1 MCVICNSAENK
12 ISITGLNGKICKSC
26 HENILLIRQNHL
38 KEAGEYFSG
47 IDFASAE
54 SRKFI
59 ENEFSKKHSS
69 IDLAKALP
77 SVSAEEKQILDKQ
90 TDSAGKDY
98 PENTDRVLNKIA
110 SDINTIK
117 NILLFFLIISCAGII
132 GMIIYISK
140 LVSLFNH
147 IM

>member
-1 MCVICNSAENK
+1 MCVICNNSESK

-38 KEAGEYFSG
+38 RQAGEYFSG
-47 IDFASAE
+47 IEFASSE

-59 ENEFSKKHSS
+59 EKEFSKKNSS
-69 IDLAKALP
+69 INQAKELP
-77 SVSAEEKQILDKQ
+77 ITSEDK
-90 TDSAGKDY
+90 TDSDNQMNSAK
-98 PENTDRVLNKIA
+98 PKNTEFSDHTLNKIA

-117 NILLFFLIISCAGII
+117 NILLFFLIVSCVGIA

>member
-1 MCVICNSAENK
+1 M
-12 ISITGLNGKICKSC
+12 
-26 HENILLIRQNHL
+26 
-38 KEAGEYFSG
+38 
-47 IDFASAE
+47 
-54 SRKFI
+54 
-59 ENEFSKKHSS
+59 
-69 IDLAKALP
+69 P